1 MEFTVTFNS
10 DGGNAVDSQIVE
22 AGSKVFKPTN
32 PTKNGFKFLGWFLV
46 DKDFDFDS
54 TVEDDITLVA
64 KWEENELVGHEPE
77 AKINQPLLIILTVV
91 GIVVIAGGVGIV
103 IFLKNVHIK
112 NLRFKKT
119 KGL

>member
-22 AGSKVFKPTN
+22 AGSKVIKPTN
-32 PTKNGFKFLGWFLV
+32 PTKNGFKFLGWFLA

-54 TVEDDITLVA
+54 TIEDDITLVA
-64 KWEENELVGHEPE
+64 QWEENELVGHEPE
-77 AKINQPLLIILTVV
+77 AKIHQPLLIILTVV
-91 GIVVIAGGVGIV
+91 CIVVIAGGVGIV